1 MRRLHV
7 VVAVVFLVGLSQTWA
22 ESNLSPPHPRIVMIV
37 APKDFTDQEYA
48 DPRAVFDASGA
59 LVSVASKGRGAAV
72 SHTGVALRI
81 DKAIAEISLDQ
92 LDALVI
98 VGGAGAVT
106 YLMDDE
112 ALRNLIIAAV
122 RSGKV
127 VAAICVAPAVLAHAG
142 VLRNVPATCHPDKR
156 IISVLKLNGAGY
168 TTQSIVVSGRIIT
181 ADGPDAAKDFARRVI
196 EVLRKG

>member
-1 MRRLHV
+1 MRRLQV

-22 ESNLSPPHPRIVMIV
+22 ESKLSLPHPRIVMVV

-48 DPRAVFDASGA
+48 DPRAVFDASAA

-72 SHTGVALRI
+72 SHSGAALRI

-122 RSGKV
+122 KSGKV
-127 VAAICVAPAVLAHAG
+127 VAAICVAPVVLAHAG
-142 VLRNVPATCHPDKR
+142 VLRNVPATCYPDKR

-168 TTQSIVVSGRIIT
+168 TAQSIVVSGRIIT
-181 ADGPDAAKDFARRVI
+181 ADGPDAAKDFARRVV

>member
-1 MRRLHV
+1 MRKLQV
-7 VVAVVFLVGLSQTWA
+7 VVAVVFLVGLSQTWT
-22 ESNLSPPHPRIVMIV
+22 ESKLSLSHPRIVMVV
-37 APKDFTDQEYA
+37 APLDFTYQEYA

-59 LVSVASKGRGAAV
+59 LVSVASKGNGAAV

-81 DKAIAEISLDQ
+81 DKTIDEISLDQ
-92 LDALVI
+92 LDALVL

-122 RSGKV
+122 KTGKV

-142 VLRNVPATCHPDKR
+142 VLRNVPATCYPDKR
-156 IISVLKLNGAGY
+156 IISVLKRNGAGY
-168 TTQSIVVSGRIIT
+168 TTQRIVVSGRIIT